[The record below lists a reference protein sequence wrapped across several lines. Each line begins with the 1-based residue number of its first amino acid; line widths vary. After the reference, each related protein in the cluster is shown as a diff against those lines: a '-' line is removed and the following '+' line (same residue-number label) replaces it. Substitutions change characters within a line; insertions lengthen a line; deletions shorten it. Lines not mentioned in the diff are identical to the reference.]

1 VWFLI
6 VNHGEHRLET
16 ERRGL
21 RSVSAKRPRPRVTPD
36 WVGEGEMDCKV
47 LVMDD
52 DAALLRL
59 MSLAFKAEGFSTV
72 CADNGR
78 QGVRMAAAHRPDLVV
93 TDIVM
98 PDVEGIGAIR
108 ELKAAPRAP
117 KVIAI
122 SGAGRGRGS
131 DYLSWARHLGADAV
145 LAKPFRMSELM
156 QISKALVAADHSHKA
171 QARG

>member
-1 VWFLI
+1 M
-6 VNHGEHRLET
+6 G
-16 ERRGL
+16 G
-21 RSVSAKRPRPRVTPD
+21 
-36 WVGEGEMDCKV
+36 KV

-78 QGVRMAAAHRPDLVV
+78 KGIRMAAAHHPDLVV

-98 PDVEGIGAIR
+98 PDIEGIGAIR
-108 ELKAAPRAP
+108 EIKGAGCSA

-122 SGAGRGRGS
+122 SGAGRARGA
-131 DYLSWARHLGADAV
+131 DYLSWAKHLGADAV
-145 LAKPFRMSELM
+145 LAKPFRMSELI
-156 QISKALVAADHSHKA
+156 QISKALIADIQLNTVQS
-171 QARG
+171 RG

>member
-1 VWFLI
+1 M
-6 VNHGEHRLET
+6 G
-16 ERRGL
+16 
-21 RSVSAKRPRPRVTPD
+21 
-36 WVGEGEMDCKV
+36 CKV

-52 DAALLRL
+52 DEALLRL

-78 QGVRMAAAHRPDLVV
+78 KGIRIAATQRPDLVV

-98 PDVEGIGAIR
+98 PDIEGIGAIR
-108 ELKAAPRAP
+108 EIKSAGLRP

-122 SGAGRGRGS
+122 SGAGRARGA

-156 QISKALVAADHSHKA
+156 LISRALVADTRSDAV
-171 QARG
+171 QPRG